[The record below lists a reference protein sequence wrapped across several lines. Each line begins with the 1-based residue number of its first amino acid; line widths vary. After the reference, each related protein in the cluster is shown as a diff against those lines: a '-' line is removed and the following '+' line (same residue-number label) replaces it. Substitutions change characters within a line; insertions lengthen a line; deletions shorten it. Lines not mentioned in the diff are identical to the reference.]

1 MIILG
6 LLIGVGV
13 GVPAGRWSA
22 KRRAA
27 RTLSRA
33 ERAMRREL
41 AHWQDA
47 AARATAEAARVAR
60 EAEAF
65 KAGCKYGREDVISI
79 MPLLVAAHGRPADES
94 RAAERESRAGGDG
107 HRTGGD
113 EAPPG
118 R

>member
-1 MIILG
+1 MIILP
-6 LLIGVGV
+6 LLIGAGV
-13 GVPAGRWSA
+13 GITVGRWSA

-27 RTLSRA
+27 RTVSRA

-41 AHWQDA
+41 AHWREA
-47 AARATAEAARVAR
+47 AERATAEAARVAR

-65 KAGCKYGREDVISI
+65 KAGAKHGREDVISI
-79 MPLLVAAHGRPADES
+79 MPLLVAAHRRQADES
-94 RAAERESRAGGDG
+94 RTGEDEHRASGE
-107 HRTGGD
+107 